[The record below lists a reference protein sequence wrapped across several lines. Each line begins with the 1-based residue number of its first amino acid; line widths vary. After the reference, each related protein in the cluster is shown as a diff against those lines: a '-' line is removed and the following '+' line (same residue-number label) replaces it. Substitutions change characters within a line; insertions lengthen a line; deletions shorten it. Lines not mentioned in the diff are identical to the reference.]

1 MSTPFQ
7 DRVATSAFIPHISP
21 NEDLMKPQAKPFIV
35 EIKSSRRLA
44 KSRMK
49 QQAQQ
54 VSFEQLIAA
63 VEDDLGRPH
72 SEAEAMRDETP
83 LSRPASH

>member
-1 MSTPFQ
+1 
-7 DRVATSAFIPHISP
+7 
-21 NEDLMKPQAKPFIV
+21 MKPQAKPFIV

-49 QQAQQ
+49 QRAQQ

-63 VEDDLGRPH
+63 VEDDIVRAH
-72 SEAEAMRDETP
+72 SEAEVMRDEMP
-83 LSRPASH
+83 LSGPASH